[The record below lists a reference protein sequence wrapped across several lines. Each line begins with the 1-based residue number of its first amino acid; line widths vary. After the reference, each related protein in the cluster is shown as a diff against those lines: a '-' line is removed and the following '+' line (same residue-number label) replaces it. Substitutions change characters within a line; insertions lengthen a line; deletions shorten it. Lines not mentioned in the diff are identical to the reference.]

1 MRLFKIH
8 TEENGKD
15 VDFGIHGVYS
25 DNEKDAIKYVETE
38 IATDFLSMRCR
49 VKTKRTS
56 KYSIIYVWDDEDV
69 KYRRIIIWA
78 IEIENYGKVE
88 EIIKALEGKP
98 CIDAVSRQAVLNTL
112 DFADKALDEDRT
124 VETYKE
130 LLIACYKDL
139 PSVAHTQKLRRWIFV
154 DKAHEH
160 ARCSECGYGNVDLL
174 DGKPHNF
181 CPNCGSFMM
190 DDEQTLECADQDV
203 MMPAT

>member
-1 MRLFKIH
+1 MNR
-8 TEENGKD
+8 EE
-15 VDFGIHGVYS
+15 
-25 DNEKDAIKYVETE
+25 AIRKVKGCL
-38 IATDFLSMRCR
+38 TDYFPM
-49 VKTKRTS
+49 
-56 KYSIIYVWDDEDV
+56 ED
-69 KYRRIIIWA
+69 
-78 IEIENYGKVE
+78 YGEVE

-112 DFADKALDEDRT
+112 DFADKTLDEDRT

-139 PSVAHTQKLRRWIFV
+139 PSIEHTQKLGRWIFV

-160 ARCSECGYGNVDLL
+160 VRCSECGYGNVDLL

-190 DDEQTLECADQDV
+190 DDEQTLDYADQGT
-203 MMPAT
+203 MMSAT

>member
-1 MRLFKIH
+1 MNR
-8 TEENGKD
+8 EE
-15 VDFGIHGVYS
+15 
-25 DNEKDAIKYVETE
+25 AIRKVKGCL
-38 IATDFLSMRCR
+38 TDYFPM
-49 VKTKRTS
+49 
-56 KYSIIYVWDDEDV
+56 ED
-69 KYRRIIIWA
+69 
-78 IEIENYGKVE
+78 YGEVE

-130 LLIACYKDL
+130 LLIAYYKDL

-160 ARCSECGYGNVDLL
+160 ARCSECGYGNIDLL

-190 DDEQTLECADQDV
+190 DDEQTLEYADQNV
-203 MMPAT
+203 MMSVT

>member
-1 MRLFKIH
+1 MNR
-8 TEENGKD
+8 EEAIRKVKGCLTDYFPMKD
-15 VDFGIHGVYS
+15 
-25 DNEKDAIKYVETE
+25 
-38 IATDFLSMRCR
+38 
-49 VKTKRTS
+49 
-56 KYSIIYVWDDEDV
+56 
-69 KYRRIIIWA
+69 
-78 IEIENYGKVE
+78 YGEVE

-160 ARCSECGYGNVDLL
+160 ARCSECGYGNIDLL
-174 DGKPHNF
+174 DGKSHNF
-181 CPNCGSFMM
+181 CPNCRSFMM
-190 DDEQTLECADQDV
+190 DDEQTLEYADQNA
-203 MMPAT
+203 MMSAT

>member
-1 MRLFKIH
+1 MNR
-8 TEENGKD
+8 EE
-15 VDFGIHGVYS
+15 
-25 DNEKDAIKYVETE
+25 AIRKVKGCL
-38 IATDFLSMRCR
+38 TDYFPM
-49 VKTKRTS
+49 
-56 KYSIIYVWDDEDV
+56 ED
-69 KYRRIIIWA
+69 
-78 IEIENYGKVE
+78 YGEVE

-160 ARCSECGYGNVDLL
+160 ARCSECGYGNIDLL
-174 DGKPHNF
+174 DGRPHNY
-181 CPNCGSFMM
+181 CPNCGSFMIE
-190 DDEQTLECADQDV
+190 DEKALEYTDQDV
-203 MMPAT
+203 LMSAT